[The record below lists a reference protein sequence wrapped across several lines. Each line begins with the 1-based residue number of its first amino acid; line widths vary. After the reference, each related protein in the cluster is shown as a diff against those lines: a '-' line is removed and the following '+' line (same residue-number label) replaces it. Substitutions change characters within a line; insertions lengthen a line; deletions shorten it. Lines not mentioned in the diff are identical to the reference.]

1 MIKNEDFGQNF
12 AVLGSHI
19 LVFTG
24 VSKSFGTHVTEKTP
38 RQLVR
43 IVFRSGV
50 EPNEPKMPKDLAKN
64 AKIWPKFGRLGQKIH
79 IMGGGGGLE

>member
-50 EPNEPKMPKDLAKN
+50 EPNEPKMPRFGQKCQDL
-64 AKIWPKFGRLGQKIH
+64 AKIWPFRAKNPYY
-79 IMGGGGGLE
+79 GGGGLE